1 VPDDG
6 LLTSG
11 EFARRAQLSV
21 RALRLY
27 DRIGLLRPAEV
38 EPGNGYRRYHESQL
52 YAARLIALLRRLD
65 MPLAHIATVVEAR
78 GPGAAD
84 LLDRYWTE
92 VEERLAARRDLA
104 DRLVRSLS
112 GESPAPAGEWD
123 VRIRDVGAQ
132 TVLTEQR
139 LVTTPDL
146 PWIRTATARL
156 TTLATG
162 AGGPAGPHFV
172 IFHSPV
178 TEDTAGPVEVC
189 VPVAADRL
197 DPAAH
202 PLRVEPAHREA
213 YIPVEPGHFEPPMI
227 LSVYD
232 AVRRW
237 ARDSGYRAAGAPRE
251 VYGYPGDG
259 PGPVCDVALPVAPG
273 HRLSRSAPGTG
284 AA

>member
-1 VPDDG
+1 MPDPG
-6 LLTSG
+6 LITSG
-11 EFARRAQLSV
+11 EFARRAGLSL

-78 GPGAAD
+78 GPGAAE
-84 LLDRYWTE
+84 LLDRYWAE
-92 VEERLAARRDLA
+92 VEDRLAAQRDLA

-112 GESPAPAGEWD
+112 GEAPAPAGEWD
-123 VRIRDVGAQ
+123 VRLREVPEQ

-139 LVTTPDL
+139 LVTTPHL
-146 PWIRTATARL
+146 SWIREATARL
-156 TTLATG
+156 TTVAAA
-162 AGGPAGPHFV
+162 AGGSSGPHFV
-172 IFHSPV
+172 IFHGPV

-189 VPVAADRL
+189 VPVVAGRL
-197 DPAAH
+197 DAATH

-213 YIPVEPGHFEPPMI
+213 YVPVEPGHFEPPMI

-237 ARDSGYRAAGAPRE
+237 ARDSGLRAAGAPRE
-251 VYGYPGDG
+251 VYGYPGG
-259 PGPVCDVALPVAPG
+259 AGGPVCDVALPVA
-273 HRLSRSAPGTG
+273 LVTV
-284 AA
+284 